1 MRSGIAAGRTEHR
14 KMNIFKPK
22 WWEIVFAVVGIVCL
36 VLGTKWIRGG
46 ELPEQRI
53 VLEAGGCH
61 TPATILNPRITS
73 EPPGTVILLHGLSA
87 NRRIMMYLA
96 SEFAGHGLQV
106 YALDF
111 PGHGDSADS
120 FSFSKAADCA
130 AAAIGSLSR
139 SGRIDPAKTV
149 LVGHS
154 MGAAVAIGMADRFP
168 VAATIAISPAPMTLP
183 KRMPSNLLVFS
194 GQYELGVL
202 HRAAAALFQAAGGN
216 WASPE
221 DFAQKRAFDLRY
233 VAHATHTSLITDRNV
248 AHQSERWI
256 MQTLFPDIAPETL
269 ALNLDLAPYATANR
283 GRHRLAGAVLGLI
296 GILILFPFCATL
308 ITSFS
313 GWPHA
318 EPTGTPPPYAL
329 SLAGVAVAAP
339 AGVLLLT
346 LGVPL
351 KILHMYTADYLLSLL
366 LIVGVVLL
374 ILNRKYI
381 EEVWPPNV
389 SSFVVASILGFA
401 AFLAVGGWLNWQL
414 DDAWLNAPRWLRFAG
429 ILPITYAFS
438 SAEEL
443 VLGPVHSGRRRA
455 VRFGVFL
462 LLRLEIFLA
471 CTLAYYKLMSGQVL
485 IPLLFVF
492 LATFSILQRLAADGL
507 RKRTGSATAAIL
519 FSAIL
524 AAWFV
529 AAVFPLT

>member
-1 MRSGIAAGRTEHR
+1 
-14 KMNIFKPK
+14 MNFSKPK
-22 WWEIVFAVVGIVCL
+22 WWESALAIAGVIFL
-36 VLGTKWIRGG
+36 LLGTKWVRSGA
-46 ELPEQRI
+46 LPEQRI

-61 TPATILNPRITS
+61 TPATILNPRITD
-73 EPPGTVILLHGLSA
+73 EPPGTVILLHGLAA

-111 PGHGDSADS
+111 PGHGDSTDS
-120 FSFSKAADCA
+120 FSFARAAECA
-130 AAAIGSLSR
+130 GAAVESLSQ
-139 SGRIDPAKTV
+139 SGRIDPAKTI

-154 MGAAVAIGMADRFP
+154 MGGAIAIGMSDRIP

-194 GQYELGVL
+194 GEYELGVL
-202 HRAAAALFQAAGGN
+202 HRAAAALLRAAGGN
-216 WASPE
+216 RGSPD

-256 MQTLFPDIAPETL
+256 MQTLFPEIPPETL

-296 GILILFPFCATL
+296 GILFLFPFCATL
-308 ITSFS
+308 ITSLS
-313 GWPHA
+313 ERRHA
-318 EPTGTPPPYAL
+318 ESDGTGPPYAL
-329 SLAGVAVAAP
+329 SLAEVAVAAL
-339 AGVLLLT
+339 AGVLLLV

-351 KILHMYTADYLLSLL
+351 KFLHMYTADYLLSLL

-374 ILNRKYI
+374 ILNRSYI
-381 EEVWPPNV
+381 REIWPPNV
-389 SSFVVASILGFA
+389 SIFPVAAILGFA
-401 AFLAVGGWLNWQL
+401 VFLAVGGWLNWQL
-414 DDAWLNAPRWLRFAG
+414 DDAWLNAPRWLRFIA
-429 ILPITYAFS
+429 ILPITYIFC

-443 VLGPVHSGRRRA
+443 ALGPLPSGRRRA
-455 VRFGVFL
+455 LRFGVFL

-492 LATFSILQRLAADGL
+492 LAAFSILQRLAADGV
-507 RKRTGSATAAIL
+507 RARTGSSTAAIL

-529 AAVFPLT
+529 ASVFPLT

>member
-1 MRSGIAAGRTEHR
+1 
-14 KMNIFKPK
+14 MNISRSR
-22 WWEIVFAVVGIVCL
+22 WWEIAFAVVGIICL
-36 VLGTKWIRGG
+36 ILGTKWIRSG
-46 ELPEQRI
+46 ELPQQRI
-53 VLEAGGCH
+53 VIDAGGCH
-61 TPATILNPRITS
+61 MPATILNPRITN
-73 EPPGTVILLHGLSA
+73 EPPGTVILLHGLAA
-87 NRRIMMYLA
+87 NRQIMMYLA

-111 PGHGDSADS
+111 PGHGDSTDS
-120 FSFSKAADCA
+120 FSFAKSADCA
-130 AAAIGSLSR
+130 AAAVESLSK
-139 SGRIDPAKTV
+139 SGRIDTTKTV

-154 MGAAVAIGMADRFP
+154 MGAAIAIGMADRVP

-183 KRMPSNLLVFS
+183 KRIPSNLLVFS

-202 HRAAAALFQAAGGN
+202 HRAAAALLQAAGGN
-216 WASPE
+216 RDAPE

-233 VAHATHTSLITDRNV
+233 VVHATHTSLITDRNV

-256 MQTLFPDIAPETL
+256 MQALFPEIAPETL
-269 ALNLDLAPYATANR
+269 ALNLDLAPYATADR
-283 GRHRLAGAVLGLI
+283 GRHRLAGAILGLV

-308 ITSFS
+308 VSSISS
-313 GWPHA
+313 RPHA
-318 EPTGTPPPYAL
+318 QPGGTRPSYAL
-329 SLAGVAVAAP
+329 SLVETAVAAL
-339 AGVLLLT
+339 AGVLLLV

-351 KILHMYTADYLLSLL
+351 KFLHMYTADYLLSLL

-374 ILNRKYI
+374 ILNRTYI
-381 EEVWPPNV
+381 KEVWPPNV
-389 SSFVVASILGFA
+389 SNFIISAILGFA
-401 AFLAVGGWLNWQL
+401 VFLAVGGWLNWQL
-414 DDAWLNAPRWLRFAG
+414 DDAWLNASRWLRFAG
-429 ILPITYAFS
+429 VLPIAYVFC

-443 VLGPVHSGRRRA
+443 VLGPLGSGRRRA
-455 VRFGVFL
+455 LRFGVSL

-471 CTLAYYKLMSGQVL
+471 CLLAYYKLMSGQVL

-492 LATFSILQRLAADGL
+492 LAAFSILQRLAADAV

>member
-1 MRSGIAAGRTEHR
+1 
-14 KMNIFKPK
+14 MNIVKPK
-22 WWEIVFAVVGIVCL
+22 WWEIALAVAGVICVI
-36 VLGTKWIRGG
+36 LGTKWVRSG

-53 VLEAGGCH
+53 VLDAGGCH
-61 TPATILNPRITS
+61 TPATILNPRITD
-73 EPPGTVILLHGLSA
+73 EPPGTVVLLHGLSA

-120 FSFSKAADCA
+120 FSFAKSAECT
-130 AAAIGSLSR
+130 AAAIEYLSR
-139 SGRIDPAKTV
+139 NGRIDTTKTV

-154 MGAAVAIGMADRFP
+154 MGAAIAIGMADRIP
-168 VAATIAISPAPMTLP
+168 VAGTVAISPAPMTLP

-194 GQYELGVL
+194 GQYELDVL
-202 HRAAAALFQAAGGN
+202 HRAAAALLRAAGGN
-216 WASPE
+216 RALPE
-221 DFAQKRAFDLRY
+221 DFAQKRAFDLRF

-256 MQTLFPDIAPETL
+256 MQTLFPDIPPETL
-269 ALNLDLAPYATANR
+269 ALDLDLAPYATANR

-296 GILILFPFCATL
+296 GILLLFPFCATL
-308 ITSFS
+308 TTSFFI
-313 GWPHA
+313 WPHVA
-318 EPTGTPPPYAL
+318 PSGTRPPYAL
-329 SLAGVAVAAP
+329 SLTEVAVAALT
-339 AGVLLLT
+339 GVLLLT

-351 KILHMYTADYLLSLL
+351 RILHMYTADYLISLL
-366 LIVGVVLL
+366 LIVGVGLL
-374 ILNRKYI
+374 ILNRGYI
-381 EEVWPPNV
+381 KEVWPPNV
-389 SSFVVASILGFA
+389 SSFVVATILGVG
-401 AFLAVGGWLNWQL
+401 AFLAIGGWLNWQL

-429 ILPITYAFS
+429 ILPLAYVFCG
-438 SAEEL
+438 AEEL
-443 VLGPVHSGRRRA
+443 LLGPVHSGRRRA
-455 VRFGVFL
+455 IRFAVFL

-471 CTLAYYKLMSGQVL
+471 CLLAYYKLMSGQVL

-492 LATFSILQRLAADGL
+492 LAAFSILQRLAADGV
-507 RKRTGSATAAIL
+507 RRRTGSATAAIL

>member
-1 MRSGIAAGRTEHR
+1 
-14 KMNIFKPK
+14 MNISKPK
-22 WWEIVFAVVGIVCL
+22 WWEIAFAAAGIICL
-36 VLGTKWIRGG
+36 ILGTKWVRSG

-53 VLEAGGCH
+53 VLDAGSCR
-61 TPATILNPRITS
+61 TPATILNPRITN
-73 EPPGTVILLHGLSA
+73 EPPGTVILLHGLAA

-120 FSFSKAADCA
+120 FSFAKSADCA
-130 AAAIGSLSR
+130 AAAIESLSR
-139 SGRIDPAKTV
+139 SGRIDPTKTV
-149 LVGHS
+149 IVGHS
-154 MGAAVAIGMADRFP
+154 MGGAVAIGMADHFP

-194 GQYELGVL
+194 GEYELSVL
-202 HRAAAALFQAAGGN
+202 HRAAAALLQAAGGDR
-216 WASPE
+216 ASPD

-233 VAHATHTSLITDRNV
+233 VEHATHTSLITDRNV

-256 MQTLFPDIAPETL
+256 MQTLFPEIAPETL

-283 GRHRLAGAVLGLI
+283 GRHRLAGAILGLI

-308 ITSFS
+308 VTSFS
-313 GWPHA
+313 ARPNA
-318 EPTGTPPPYAL
+318 ESAGARPPYAL
-329 SLAGVAVAAP
+329 SLAEAAVAAL
-339 AGVLLLT
+339 AGVLLLV
-346 LGVPL
+346 LGIPL
-351 KILHMYTADYLLSLL
+351 KFLHMYTADYLLSLL
-366 LIVGVVLL
+366 LIVGIGLL
-374 ILNRKYI
+374 VLNRKYVKEI
-381 EEVWPPNV
+381 WPPNV
-389 SSFVVASILGFA
+389 SSFVVASLLGLA
-401 AFLAVGGWLNWQL
+401 VFLAVGGWLNWQL

-429 ILPITYAFS
+429 ILPVAYIFC

-455 VRFGVFL
+455 LRFGIFL

-471 CTLAYYKLMSGQVL
+471 CLLAYYKLLSGEVL

-492 LATFSILQRLAADGL
+492 IAFFSILQRLAADGV
-507 RKRTGSATAAIL
+507 RKRSGSATAAIL